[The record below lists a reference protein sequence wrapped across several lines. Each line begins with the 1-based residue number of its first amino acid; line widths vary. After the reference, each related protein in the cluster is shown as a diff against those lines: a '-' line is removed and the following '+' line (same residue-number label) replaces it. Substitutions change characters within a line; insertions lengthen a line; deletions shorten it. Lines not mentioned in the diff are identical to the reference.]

1 MKIGDFEDARRS
13 FLRAR
18 QGPNDTLVANRLA
31 AAEQAIAK
39 ESPLEQP
46 QLLAR

>member
-1 MKIGDFEDARRS
+1 MKIGDFEDARKS

-18 QGPNDTLVANRLA
+18 QGPNDTLAANRLA
-31 AAEQAIAK
+31 AAEQAITK

-46 QLLAR
+46 H